1 MISYIVRHNHSFLQP
16 SVKAPYQ
23 YFYSLSNFFSVLL
36 QCCVHSHHPPS
47 ALPTSLLISVLFLTN
62 LGRLVRNVAHFTF
75 PAPKFPTLSFFQHS
89 GAPTYC
95 GPLWKT
101 FRRRK
106 TSLSSMAFERK
117 KTLAVELLGVLV
129 WNLTLL
135 LDSWMGNYRTFLCP
149 CFTSAKKEIVLI
161 IWTSFL
167 NEYLWHL

>member
-16 SVKAPYQ
+16 YVKAPYQ
-23 YFYSLSNFFSVLL
+23 YFYSLSNFFFCLASVL
-36 QCCVHSHHPPS
+36 CPFTPS
-47 ALPTSLLISVLFLTN
+47 SFCSPNITVISVLFLTN
-62 LGRLVRNVAHFTF
+62 LGRLVRNVAHSTF

-117 KTLAVELLGVLV
+117 KTLAVELLRVLV

-149 CFTSAKKEIVLI
+149 RFTSAKKEIVLI